1 MELTPVERN
10 VHSIIEEEDEEVQL
24 QWAAIERLPTLK
36 RLRTSLFDVG
46 GGGNGSGGKD
56 SKDYAGKRVVDV
68 TKLGAHERHLFIEKL
83 ISHIENDN
91 LKLLQKLRERIDR
104 YLRYKVLSYGC
115 LSFNFVGKY
124 SF

>member
-10 VHSIIEEEDEEVQL
+10 VHSIIEEEDEKVQL

-46 GGGNGSGGKD
+46 GGENGSSGKD
-56 SKDYAGKRVVDV
+56 LKDYAGKRVVDV

-104 YLRYKVLSYGC
+104 YLCFNVLSYGC
-115 LSFNFVGKY
+115 LSFNFVEKY
-124 SF
+124 SL